1 MVINCKT
8 RKVDL
13 SQGHVMGILNVTPDS
28 FFDGGRYTDLQA
40 IATRVGQMLDQ
51 GATFIDIGGASSK
64 PGSNPISTQEE
75 IDRVQPAIETIL
87 KTFPQSLISVD
98 TTNSKVALEAVGAG
112 AVIVNDISAGKMDHL
127 MMKTVAD
134 LAVPYIAMHMQ
145 GTPKTMQKNPQ
156 YRDVVKDVMAAFIDI
171 QKRAK
176 ATGIKEVIIDPGFGF
191 GKTLAHNY
199 QLLYQLEKFKELG
212 CPILIGVSRKSMIQ
226 KVIDVDS
233 TDALHGSSVVHT
245 IAALKGASVLRTHDV
260 KEAIEVI
267 RLVNFMNQQQK
278 K

>member
-1 MVINCKT
+1 
-8 RKVDL
+8 
-13 SQGHVMGILNVTPDS
+13 MGILNVTPDS

-171 QKRAK
+171 QKRTK
-176 ATGIKEVIIDPGFGF
+176 AAGIKEVIIDPGFGF

-199 QLLYQLEKFKELG
+199 QLLYQLEKFKEIG

-226 KVIDVDS
+226 KVIGVDS

-260 KEAIEVI
+260 KEAVEVI
-267 RLVNFMNQQQK
+267 RLVNFMNQQHK